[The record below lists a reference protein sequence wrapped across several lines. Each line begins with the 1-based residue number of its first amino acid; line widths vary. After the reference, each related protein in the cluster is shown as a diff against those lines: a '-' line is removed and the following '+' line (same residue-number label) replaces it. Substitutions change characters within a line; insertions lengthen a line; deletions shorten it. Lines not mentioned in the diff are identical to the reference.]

1 MSAAPDIWANRALE
15 TYRDCGASSIVYESN
30 FGGAMIPTVLRA
42 AAAGMAIGRS
52 VRYQG
57 VQATSSKYLRAQNA
71 SLLYAQGRVHH
82 LGVFPQLESEMCTF
96 TPTSRFSPNR
106 LDALVWALTSLDR
119 EPRLGRDYVIG

>member
-1 MSAAPDIWANRALE
+1 
-15 TYRDCGASSIVYESN
+15 
-30 FGGAMIPTVLRA
+30 MIPTVLRA
-42 AAAGMAIGRS
+42 AEAGMGIGRS

-82 LGVFPQLESEMCTF
+82 LGVFAQLESEMCTF
-96 TPTSRFSPNR
+96 TPTSKFSPNR

-119 EPRLGRDYVIG
+119 EPRLGRDYAIT